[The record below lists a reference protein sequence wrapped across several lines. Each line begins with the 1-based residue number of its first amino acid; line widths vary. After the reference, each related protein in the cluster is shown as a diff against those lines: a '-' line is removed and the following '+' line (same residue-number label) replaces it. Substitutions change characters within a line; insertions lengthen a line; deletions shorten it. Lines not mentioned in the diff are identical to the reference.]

1 MRRIPREARLLRRP
15 VRSPGDPPG
24 RQQKP
29 IATFVQYEDLHSI
42 ARNQLLNLYDVTLR
56 RRGIPGHRPL
66 QHWRKLDPRP
76 PDKNLVREPTR
87 RPADPDGRPNLIAP
101 HRTTNSS
108 TTSPTNES
116 PATVHSQRTHT
127 PTQGTH
133 TPTQGTHTPTNPTQC
148 QLSPTPIVPHTIRA
162 KDTHLRQSYTMS
174 DFCHGAI
181 PQVARGCADH
191 AAGTRRPRYP
201 WAREID
207 QRCVSWSPSRRA

>member
-76 PDKNLVREPTR
+76 PDKNLVREPTG

-133 TPTQGTHTPTNPTQC
+133 TPTNPTQC
-148 QLSPTPIVPHTIRA
+148 QLSPTPIVTRSAQTTYTSGSPTRCQTSA
-162 KDTHLRQSYTMS
+162 MVRYRRLRGVALITL
-174 DFCHGAI
+174 
-181 PQVARGCADH
+181 PARGDRGTPGRARSISAASAGVPVAVRELAD
-191 AAGTRRPRYP
+191 TL
-201 WAREID
+201 
-207 QRCVSWSPSRRA
+207 

>member
-1 MRRIPREARLLRRP
+1 MTSPSADEASPDTAPSSIGANSILAPRTRISFANPPAVQLTPMAGPTSSPPPDDQFLHHLSDQRIPRH
-15 VRSPGDPPG
+15 SPLPKDTHPNP
-24 RQQKP
+24 RDTHQK
-29 IATFVQYEDLHSI
+29 H
-42 ARNQLLNLYDVTLR
+42 
-56 RRGIPGHRPL
+56 
-66 QHWRKLDPRP
+66 
-76 PDKNLVREPTR
+76 
-87 RPADPDGRPNLIAP
+87 
-101 HRTTNSS
+101 
-108 TTSPTNES
+108 
-116 PATVHSQRTHT
+116 
-127 PTQGTH
+127 
-133 TPTQGTHTPTNPTQC
+133 PTQC

>member
-87 RPADPDGRPNLIAP
+87 RPADPDGGPNLIAP

-133 TPTQGTHTPTNPTQC
+133 TKSTLHSVSYPPRRSCHTRSAQTTHTSG
-148 QLSPTPIVPHTIRA
+148 SPTRCQTSAMVRYRR
-162 KDTHLRQSYTMS
+162 LRGVALITL
-174 DFCHGAI
+174 
-181 PQVARGCADH
+181 PARGDRGTPGRARSISAASAGVPVAVHELAD
-191 AAGTRRPRYP
+191 TL
-201 WAREID
+201 
-207 QRCVSWSPSRRA
+207 